1 MSGKEYVQYFLE
13 NEKKIAT
20 EPQRKR
26 EAALLLDKL
35 KQLQIYTQLNKL
47 VIAIEKEDP
56 VFGGNLF
63 DSFYKKIDGD
73 CSKIPVFGTKLFNLM
88 SEGAKLSQIFQKL
101 SRDTNK
107 IDWMQR
113 LYFITKKTETTF
125 LKCIKDGV
133 NGYV

>member
-13 NEKKIAT
+13 NESNFET
-20 EPQRKR
+20 EQQRKR
-26 EAALLLDKL
+26 EASLLLKKLENLKIYSQLDKL
-35 KQLQIYTQLNKL
+35 F
-47 VIAIEKEDP
+47 IAIEKEDQ

-73 CSKIPVFGTKLFNLM
+73 CSKIPIFGTKLFNLM

-101 SRDTNK
+101 SRDKNK

-113 LYFITKKTETTF
+113 LYSVTKKTETTF

-133 NGYV
+133 NG